1 MKEGSLIRE
10 IETERKKI
18 IKKRQKFWE
27 KEIEKQL
34 EKQIDLFFAPHY
46 YAGPSV
52 AFASKIQNQLGLTA
66 AKSIILRLWKN
77 NLYHRMDDIFNCGIS
92 MKELYKLQGTVGYF
106 VEIMGSLYRLLRQ
119 G

>member
-1 MKEGSLIRE
+1 M
-10 IETERKKI
+10 
-18 IKKRQKFWE
+18 E
-27 KEIEKQL
+27 KVG
-34 EKQIDLFFAPHY
+34 LFFAPHY

-52 AFASKIQNQLGLTA
+52 TFGRKIQNQLGLIA

-77 NLYHRMDDIFNCGIS
+77 NSCHRMDDIFNCGIT

-106 VEIMGSLYRLLRQ
+106 DEIMGSLYCLLRQ